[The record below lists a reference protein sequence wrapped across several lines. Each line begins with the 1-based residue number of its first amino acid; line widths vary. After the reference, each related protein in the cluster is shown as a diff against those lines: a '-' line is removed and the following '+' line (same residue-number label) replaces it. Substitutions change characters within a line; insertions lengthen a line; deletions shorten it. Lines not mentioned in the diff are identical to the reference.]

1 MKTFIIEAYG
11 GHHAADGPVRH
22 FTVQAD
28 TREAAIAMVK
38 QSWSTQVY
46 GRFDAVEE
54 IEDPARRRRVSS
66 MRDPGRIAEKN
77 GHKPSPVVSSAD
89 ASIF

>member
-46 GRFDAVEE
+46 GRFDTVDEVEE
-54 IEDPARRRRVSS
+54 SDEEA
-66 MRDPGRIAEKN
+66 PGIVDEGPGPYRGEKL
-77 GHKPSPVVSSAD
+77 S
-89 ASIF
+89 